1 MQRFLFNEILNKFY
15 PHKKINFY
23 LLIFSS
29 AIAGLCEMLGLVL
42 IFQFI
47 LFLSNSNA
55 QLLNLPLENNPKTT
69 LLLGMGVISI
79 YVFKNIYMIFYTK
92 LNNNILEDLALKMNL
107 KMLNNLLFQD
117 FLTIKQIENKEKTAI
132 FSKINIVVWDY
143 IKKYID
149 FFANLIVA
157 IFLIS
162 FLFVKFTLCAT
173 ITSIFV
179 LILGFIEYKIL
190 KKKSDFQNENFTKT
204 LNKVDFL
211 IYSIVSFAKEI
222 KLNNKENQYLEKI
235 NSAFKDFSTLN
246 KEKSFNSVFHIYFTE
261 IVIMI
266 TFGIVLFS
274 LYYSLNFDN
283 KLLLGSL
290 CTICVVIL
298 RFAPTINRIQS
309 SIYLINSNQ
318 KTAQEL
324 LKFNSKFDENCIFKK
339 TKEKLDFEKSIK
351 LENVSFSYDDK
362 SNGLKNINLE
372 IKKNE
377 FIAIIGK
384 SGNFKT
390 TLALILA
397 GLIKVQEGKIL
408 IDEKELSGENIQK
421 WQNNVSFLSQ
431 DFVLLEENIKNNEEL
446 LKALDLENKKINAL
460 SSGQKQRM
468 ALFEIL
474 NQNKDILILDEITS
488 NQDVITQEKIN
499 ELLKNQK
506 NKTIITITHRLE
518 LLKNADKI
526 IFLDNNVFDFD
537 TFENLKNKHNEF
549 QKMLDLSN
557 IN

>member
-1 MQRFLFNEILNKFY
+1 
-15 PHKKINFY
+15 
-23 LLIFSS
+23 
-29 AIAGLCEMLGLVL
+29 MLGLVL

-69 LLLGMGVISI
+69 LLLGLGVISI

-117 FLTIKQIENKEKTAI
+117 FLTVKQIENKEKTAI

-339 TKEKLDFEKSIK
+339 TKEKLDFKKSIK
-351 LENVSFSYDDK
+351 LENVSFSYDDN

-384 SGNFKT
+384 SGSFKT

-446 LKALDLENKKINAL
+446 LKALDLENEKINAL

-506 NKTIITITHRLE
+506 NKTIITIAHRLE

-537 TFENLKNKHNEF
+537 TFENLKNKHSEF

>member
-1 MQRFLFNEILNKFY
+1 M
-15 PHKKINFY
+15 
-23 LLIFSS
+23 
-29 AIAGLCEMLGLVL
+29 
-42 IFQFI
+42 
-47 LFLSNSNA
+47 
-55 QLLNLPLENNPKTT
+55 
-69 LLLGMGVISI
+69 
-79 YVFKNIYMIFYTK
+79 
-92 LNNNILEDLALKMNL
+92 
-107 KMLNNLLFQD
+107 
-117 FLTIKQIENKEKTAI
+117 
-132 FSKINIVVWDY
+132 
-143 IKKYID
+143 
-149 FFANLIVA
+149 
-157 IFLIS
+157 
-162 FLFVKFTLCAT
+162 FVKFTICAT

-318 KTAQEL
+318 KTAHEL

-408 IDEKELSGENIQK
+408 IDEKELSSENIQK

-431 DFVLLEENIKNNEEL
+431 DFVLLEENIKNNKEL
-446 LKALDLENKKINAL
+446 LKALNLENEKINAL

-526 IFLDNNVFDFD
+526 IFLDNKVFDFD
-537 TFENLKNKHNEF
+537 TFENLKNKHSEF

>member
-69 LLLGMGVISI
+69 LFLGLGVISI

-117 FLTIKQIENKEKTAI
+117 FLTVKQIENKEKTAI
-132 FSKINIVVWDY
+132 FSKINIVIWDY

-339 TKEKLDFEKSIK
+339 TKEKLDFKKSIK
-351 LENVSFSYDDK
+351 LENVSFSYDNN

-408 IDEKELSGENIQK
+408 IDGKELSGENIQK

-446 LKALDLENKKINAL
+446 LKALDLENEKINAL

-488 NQDVITQEKIN
+488 NQDVITQEKVN

-537 TFENLKNKHNEF
+537 TFENLKNKHSEF

>member
-69 LLLGMGVISI
+69 LLLGLGVISI

-117 FLTIKQIENKEKTAI
+117 FLTVKQIENKEKTAI

-339 TKEKLDFEKSIK
+339 TKEKLDFKKSIK
-351 LENVSFSYDDK
+351 LENVSFSYDDN

-384 SGNFKT
+384 SGSFKT

-446 LKALDLENKKINAL
+446 LKALDLENEKINAL

-506 NKTIITITHRLE
+506 NKTIITIAHRLE

-537 TFENLKNKHNEF
+537 TFENLKNKHSEF